1 MIVIKT
7 DVRCYLDSSAL
18 AKLVIRE
25 PESHALRTFLKR
37 AQLMATSAISETELR
52 RAVARVAPGAHDAA
66 PRVLSVVA
74 QMEVSREVLA
84 AASRVEPAQLRT
96 LDAIHLATALE
107 IASELD
113 TFITYDRKLSDA
125 AVAAGLRVAQPGP

>member
-1 MIVIKT
+1 M
-7 DVRCYLDSSAL
+7 RCYLDSSAL

-37 AQLMATSAISETELR
+37 AQLMVTSAISETELR
-52 RAVARVAPGAHDAA
+52 RAVTRVAPTAHDAA

-74 QMEVSREVLA
+74 QMEVSRDVLA
-84 AASRVEPAQLRT
+84 AAARVKPAQLRT

-107 IASELD
+107 IATELD
-113 TFITYDRKLSDA
+113 TFITYDGKLSDA
-125 AVAAGLRVAQPGP
+125 AQAAGLQVTQPGH

>member
-1 MIVIKT
+1 M
-7 DVRCYLDSSAL
+7 RCYLDSSAL

-37 AQLMATSAISETELR
+37 AQLMVTSAISETELR
-52 RAVARVAPGAHDAA
+52 RAVIRVAPSVHDAA

-74 QMEVSREVLA
+74 QMEVSRDVLA
-84 AASRVEPAQLRT
+84 AASQVEPAQLRT
-96 LDAIHLATALE
+96 LDAIHLATALD

-125 AVAAGLRVAQPGP
+125 AVAAGLRVAQPGL